1 MPCTYDLLSP
11 LRLII
16 AEDDTN
22 CRSAGPLLKTCEAD
36 TGRFSIELSSI
47 NHPVAVSTYDLKNL
61 ARAKLYD
68 LLRRFL

>member
-1 MPCTYDLLSP
+1 M
-11 LRLII
+11 I
-16 AEDDTN
+16 TN